1 VGKEKLTF
9 YFDYVDPG
17 SYLLDRLLDKVS
29 VDRDHLAL
37 HPLEVCPPPKPPI
50 DPTNPEWISYNTNI
64 HQLARESGL
73 DWHLP
78 TSYPWTRK
86 AHELSL
92 HARDK
97 GLEEFVHKE
106 IFKAHF
112 QQHLDIGRIDVLV
125 SIASKSGLDPS
136 ETKATLDVDKYSK
149 KIHLLGLEAIHK
161 GFKRAPLLWAEA
173 NSLEGPANI
182 CELRKFLKSSGI
194 DVSNDPTSHPKS

>member
-1 VGKEKLTF
+1 MGKEKLTF

-17 SYLLDRLLDKVS
+17 SYLLDRLLDKFS

-125 SIASKSGLDPS
+125 AIASKSGLDPS
-136 ETKATLDVDKYSK
+136 ETKATLDVDKYSEI
-149 KIHLLGLEAIHK
+149 IHLL
-161 GFKRAPLLWAEA
+161 
-173 NSLEGPANI
+173 SLELDDHQLTQSIN
-182 CELRKFLKSSGI
+182 EVLKETDYKENFINDMKDDKKIILQSDNDSKNNLI
-194 DVSNDPTSHPKS
+194 DM